1 MEPRQS
7 WTLLGN
13 YPLRHY
19 SFENGLNAYLLH
31 NPISPVAAFLTH
43 YTVGSASEED
53 SERGLA
59 HFFEHMMF
67 RETDSLGD
75 GDFDR
80 IIAQSGGVGLNAFTS
95 YDTTAFHVSLPSKNL
110 ERVIGLE
117 SDRMANLKLSEA
129 LIEIERGAVLGEM
142 NMYKDMPSEQMWETL
157 TAEAFSPHPYRHPV
171 IGYEEQVR
179 NFAQRDFER
188 FYRAHYAPNRAVVV
202 VYGSTA
208 PITPPT
214 ARWWWWRGIST
225 RPGWWSNWPRP
236 MATSPPAPR
245 GQNRARRR
253 PPGANRGGWKSFMP
267 GFPPKT

>member
-1 MEPRQS
+1 MESLKVMEPKQS

-13 YPLRHY
+13 YPMRHY
-19 SFENGLNAYLLH
+19 AFENGLNAYLIH

-67 RETDSLGD
+67 RETDTLGD

-80 IIAQSGGVGLNAFTS
+80 TIAQSGGVGLNAFTS
-95 YDTTAFHVSLPSKNL
+95 YDTTAFHVSLPTANL

-117 SDRMANLKLSEA
+117 SDRMANLKLSDE

-157 TAEAFSPHPYRHPV
+157 TEEAFSPHPYRHPV
-171 IGYEEQVR
+171 IGYETQVR
-179 NFAQRDFER
+179 NFAQ
-188 FYRAHYAPNRAVVV
+188 VVPSIN
-202 VYGSTA
+202 Y
-208 PITPPT
+208 I
-214 ARWWWWRGIST
+214 
-225 RPGWWSNWPRP
+225 
-236 MATSPPAPR
+236 
-245 GQNRARRR
+245 
-253 PPGANRGGWKSFMP
+253 
-267 GFPPKT
+267 